1 MIKQFKKGSYKISR
15 VAVISCLIA
24 TTVSITNCVTVKA
37 LDTINTTVTTATNI
51 TNSNV
56 KHEFLIDE
64 TSKSYDDINKVE
76 KVAGLKF
83 KVPDYLPE
91 GYKLGGFHLLK
102 LSDKD
107 NGLKIFFDS
116 KDKEGTDF
124 LVLIS
129 EKDPIEAIKK
139 FKTESNGHFQDAKL
153 DTKEESM
160 KLGGIEGSNVTLT
173 ATFSPKKMEDG
184 AFTEAYTESN
194 KYFIWK
200 NEGLWYSINYNS
212 VFTNSKNK
220 SKIWS
225 NLPQDDI
232 GKIAK
237 SIKYPA
243 EVKSVSYSVLER
255 EVSTEIGVMSIYDKE
270 DLEKAK
276 KILGFNPKLPLKIN
290 EDIKING
297 AGVGIAGDSDIK
309 NNKINYEINNF
320 YSNKTGSITFNQ
332 GKTSRYYAD
341 IKKNGYFIT
350 YSTENNKPKQIKAE
364 KLNFNNNEVFKYEE
378 TDYSYSLTYEWKE
391 NDIYYSVTFFDKTEN
406 SDEIIKGFVNSKP
419 IN

>member
-83 KVPDYLPE
+83 KVSDYLPE

-173 ATFSPKKMEDG
+173 ATFSPNSYMPGVVITVSFSDKPDIIAVNPSTVSPG
-184 AFTEAYTESN
+184 STTRTSTVLSLVTTYT
-194 KYFIWK
+194 Y
-200 NEGLWYSINYNS
+200 
-212 VFTNSKNK
+212 
-220 SKIWS
+220 
-225 NLPQDDI
+225 LP
-232 GKIAK
+232 
-237 SIKYPA
+237 SWF
-243 EVKSVSYSVLER
+243 S
-255 EVSTEIGVMSIYDKE
+255 
-270 DLEKAK
+270 
-276 KILGFNPKLPLKIN
+276 
-290 EDIKING
+290 
-297 AGVGIAGDSDIK
+297 
-309 NNKINYEINNF
+309 
-320 YSNKTGSITFNQ
+320 
-332 GKTSRYYAD
+332 
-341 IKKNGYFIT
+341 
-350 YSTENNKPKQIKAE
+350 
-364 KLNFNNNEVFKYEE
+364 
-378 TDYSYSLTYEWKE
+378 
-391 NDIYYSVTFFDKTEN
+391 
-406 SDEIIKGFVNSKP
+406 
-419 IN
+419 